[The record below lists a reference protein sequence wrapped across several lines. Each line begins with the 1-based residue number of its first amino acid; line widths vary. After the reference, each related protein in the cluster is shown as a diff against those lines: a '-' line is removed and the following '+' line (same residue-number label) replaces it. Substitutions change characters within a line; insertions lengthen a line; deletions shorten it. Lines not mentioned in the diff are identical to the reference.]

1 MDVGVTE
8 VWVQRNFRTGMRHRK
23 ARTET
28 RYAMTLRTMRMRSKP
43 DLAPDNAVGAMT
55 TTEARM
61 LALGSRGMT
70 RYEVNLCDSLEQYG
84 YA

>member
-8 VWVQRNFRTGMRHRK
+8 VWVQCSFRTGMKHRK

-28 RYAMTLRTMRMRSKP
+28 KYAMTLRTMRMRSKP
-43 DLAPDNAVGAMT
+43 DLAPGNAVGAPT

-61 LALGSRGMT
+61 LASVPQGMT
-70 RYEVNLCDSLEQYG
+70 
-84 YA
+84 